1 MIGEINLNR
10 LKVVIFTSILII
22 IPLIVIIL
30 AGNTYTLKLDKN
42 RYNYSIDDL
51 SVKIEDDSII
61 ELIGKK
67 EDNNKLIFKFKS
79 KTKSTGHSFFEI
91 LPILK
96 EFFY

>member
-1 MIGEINLNR
+1 MIGEISLNR

-79 KTKSTGHSFFEI
+79 KSTGHSFFNGT
-91 LPILK
+91 
-96 EFFY
+96 FFF